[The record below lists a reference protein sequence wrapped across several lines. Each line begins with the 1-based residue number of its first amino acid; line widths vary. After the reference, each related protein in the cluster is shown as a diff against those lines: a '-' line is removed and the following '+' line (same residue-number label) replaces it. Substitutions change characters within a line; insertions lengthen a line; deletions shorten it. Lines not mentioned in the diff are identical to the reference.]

1 MKKKKSSFFYTLSY
15 LFDNSKRYFFLNDQ
29 NIEEYESQFKIKRN
43 TVTMANLYEGM
54 IALTR

>member
-1 MKKKKSSFFYTLSY
+1 MKKKKSSFFYTLAY

-43 TVTMANLYEGM
+43 TLTMANFYEGM